1 MATTA
6 AAPTIMNNESA
17 FQSLLQPTGE
27 ANPCGESLEDT
38 PLLASFDA
46 LRLFG
51 QSTALD
57 PVPDWGAIK
66 AASVETLS
74 KSKDFRVLAHLAAA
88 VIRTDG
94 LTSFLEV
101 LPITAYWLENFWD
114 SVYPLIDEDAVLRR
128 NALNCFGDRVAVV
141 DGLRRAAL
149 VARAQLGSVS
159 VRDLDISSG
168 QTTTAEV
175 DYRKLDEVQIK
186 AAFAATDIG
195 KLAALLAGIERA
207 MGAVRRVE
215 AAMVAHAGIE
225 SAPELEPLNAYLVRA
240 QRALREHIA
249 AHPDAGGVAPSV
261 SLENPADTSASPR
274 TATPLGSIGSREDA
288 IRALEAVAAFFRKS
302 EPSSPIPLFID
313 RAKRLVAKDFLE
325 VLADIAPDAVTQ
337 AKAASGIRD
346 S

>member
-1 MATTA
+1 VATNA
-6 AAPTIMNNESA
+6 AARTIMNNESA
-17 FQSLLQPTGE
+17 LQSLLQPTGE

-51 QSTALD
+51 QSTVLD
-57 PVPDWGAIK
+57 PPPDWGAIK
-66 AASVETLS
+66 AASVEALS
-74 KSKDFRVLAHLAAA
+74 KSKDFRVLAYFAAA
-88 VIRTDG
+88 VVRTDG
-94 LTSFLEV
+94 LTSFLDV
-101 LPITAYWLENFWD
+101 LPVAAYWLENFWD

-149 VARAQLGSVS
+149 VAQAQLGTVS

-168 QTTTAEV
+168 QTTPSEAN
-175 DYRKLDEVQIK
+175 YRKLDEVQIN
-186 AAFAATDIG
+186 AIFAATAIE
-195 KLAALLAGIERA
+195 KLVALLAGVERA
-207 MGAVRRVE
+207 MAAVRRIE
-215 AAMVAHAGIE
+215 TAMVAHAGIE

-240 QRALREHIA
+240 QRALREHMA
-249 AHPDAGGVAPSV
+249 AHPDAGGVATSV
-261 SLENPADTSASPR
+261 ALENAADTSASARP
-274 TATPLGSIGSREDA
+274 ATPVGSIGSREDA

-302 EPSSPIPLFID
+302 EPSSPVPLFVE

-325 VLADIAPDAVTQ
+325 VLADVAPDAVSQ